1 MTTSTA
7 VDTKKPFP
15 RTKLIVLVSVL
26 AVSVLA
32 YAWLG
37 DSLTL
42 QNLANQENSLRA
54 YGVEHPILVYGL
66 AFAIYVT
73 VTGLSLPGAA
83 VLTLAFGWYFGLLKG
98 LLLVSFA
105 STTGATVAFLL
116 SRYLLRDSIQA
127 KFGDRLKAFNANLER
142 EGAFYL
148 FTLRLIPA
156 VPFFVINVVMG
167 LTPMK
172 TRTFWWVSQLG
183 MFAGTIVF
191 VYAGST
197 FPTLSAL
204 AEQGASGIITPKLLV
219 AFAGLGMFPL
229 VAKKV
234 ITTVRPRK
242 SPVVT
247 VSNAAIT

>member
-1 MTTSTA
+1 MTESNIEQ
-7 VDTKKPFP
+7 DKITKSFP
-15 RTKLIVLVSVL
+15 VAKVLVFACFVVAGVMGYYL
-26 AVSVLA
+26 F
-32 YAWLG
+32 G

-42 QNLANQENSLRA
+42 DNLADQETTLRDYRA
-54 YGVEHPILVYGL
+54 NHPVLVYGI
-66 AFAIYVT
+66 AFAIYVA

-83 VLTLAFGWYFGLLKG
+83 VLTLAFGWYFGVVRG
-98 LLLVSFA
+98 LVLVSFA
-105 STTGATVAFLL
+105 STLGATIAFLL
-116 SRYLLRDSIQA
+116 SRYLLRDTIQA
-127 KFGDRLKAFNANLER
+127 KFGDKLKSFNENLQR

-183 MFAGTIVF
+183 MLAGTAVF

-197 FPTLSAL
+197 FPTLAAL
-204 AEQGASGIITPKLLV
+204 AEEGASGIITPQLLA
-219 AFAGLGMFPL
+219 AFVVLGLFPL

-234 ITTVRPRK
+234 IQWVKP
-242 SPVVT
+242 
-247 VSNAAIT
+247 